1 MGDAP
6 VAQEKPRF
14 RRRKILVQPGYQL
27 RVAATIL
34 VIIFAYSLLLGF
46 LVFYPLHLQFSSVT
60 SREEQFWF
68 AREIIDLH
76 KRFWPSVLVVGVLVA
91 IQSIFVTHRVVGP
104 AYHLRRIIE
113 GFTAGRFDMR
123 AHLRRWDRLKEL
135 EAAVNTLGEALLRR
149 KNVEQEC
156 LARLQ
161 GAAAV
166 LKGGLSGS
174 TPAPQVQEAVEE
186 IGRVAGDLAR
196 EE

>member
-6 VAQEKPRF
+6 VAQKKPRF

-34 VIIFAYSLLLGF
+34 VLILAYSLLLGF
-46 LVFYPLHLQFSSVT
+46 LVFYPLQVQFGSVAN
-60 SREEQFWF
+60 REEQFWL

-76 KRFWPSVLVVGVLVA
+76 TRFWSSVLVVGILVA

-113 GFTAGRFDMR
+113 GFIAGRYDMR

-135 EAAVNTLGEALLRR
+135 EAAVNALGEALLRR

-156 LARLQ
+156 VLRLQ

-166 LKGGLSGS
+166 LQGGASGS
-174 TPAPQVQEAVEE
+174 TPAPEVQEAGEE
-186 IGRVAGDLAR
+186 IGRIAGDLAR